1 MAEKIFMIALSPT
14 MKKGKITKWRV
25 NQGDTIKEGQII
37 CDVETDKT
45 TMEYESMNEGTIL
58 KIIVN
63 SGERASV
70 GQTIAIVGEENE
82 NIQEILDELK
92 DEIKENNKSEK
103 TKTEKIIE
111 EKDTN
116 NINTKQNNEDG
127 SHIKISPL
135 AKKIAKLNNIDIKK
149 IKGSGPNG
157 RIIKKDIEEFKD
169 KKTSFFKNDGEDK
182 IIEISDKRRIIAERL
197 SESKFTS
204 PHYYLKVSVNMENIL
219 NTRKEMNK
227 KGEKVSLN
235 SYLIKIASQ
244 AILKHKIINSSWND
258 ENIIEYSNIDIGI
271 AVAQKDGL
279 ITPIIR
285 QTQFKGIKDIDT
297 ELKQLIEKA
306 KDGSLEPEE
315 YTNSTFTIS
324 NLGSFGIE
332 EFTAIINPPGSAIL
346 AIGSINE
353 KPIVENGEI
362 KIKPIM
368 KMTLSCDHRLIDG
381 ASGAEFL
388 KYLKD
393 IIENPFKM
401 LY

>member
-92 DEIKENNKSEK
+92 DEIRENNKSEK

-116 NINTKQNNEDG
+116 NINTKQNNEDD

-381 ASGAEFL
+381 ASGAEFI